1 MKISALSENLE
12 ILLQEKVN
20 QDVEVIL
27 HQNNKKKL
35 ERASNR
41 LNNLKHIMEILS
53 DVTNNAE
60 VLWILLQLDLER
72 VSQNIDSSENVT
84 NSSTMCLTRMVNYL
98 NELLN
103 LS

>member
-1 MKISALSENLE
+1 M
-12 ILLQEKVN
+12 LLQEKVN

-27 HQNNKKKL
+27 YLNNKKNL

-41 LNNLKHIMEILS
+41 LNNLKQIKDILS

-72 VSQNIDSSENVT
+72 VSLNIDNSENVT
-84 NSSTMCLTRMVNYL
+84 NSSTMCLTRMVNFL
-98 NELLN
+98 NEF
-103 LS
+103 LSFS